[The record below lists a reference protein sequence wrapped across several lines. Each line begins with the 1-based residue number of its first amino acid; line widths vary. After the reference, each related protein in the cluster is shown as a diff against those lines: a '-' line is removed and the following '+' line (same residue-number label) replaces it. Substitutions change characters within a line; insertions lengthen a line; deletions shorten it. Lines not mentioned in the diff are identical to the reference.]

1 VRKEIKRLPRH
12 PVRQLRTFSKIKG
25 ITILTLLSLSLCIP
39 PIILADQM
47 YFTEDIWVSEH
58 GCQHGLHHQPNGPFA
73 VFLFCEDA
81 LGDYIGVIY
90 ADILGAPNAEPFSN
104 RWMLDNRLWQEPIWA
119 SDVTSF
125 AWGPSGSRL
134 YVATSNIYGSGG
146 LYELNLKTRKAKQL
160 APKGKKVDGV
170 GNRGPGYVITELDKE
185 KQVLRYKI
193 NEPNSKDGTRSAE
206 ISLKSTD
213 K

>member
-1 VRKEIKRLPRH
+1 VRNEINRLAH
-12 PVRQLRTFSKIKG
+12 HAVRQLPTFSNIKG
-25 ITILTLLSLSLCIP
+25 ITVLTLLSLSLCFP
-39 PIILADQM
+39 PILLSEQI

-58 GCQHGLHHQPNGPFA
+58 GCQHGLHHQPKGPFA

-90 ADILGAPNAEPFSN
+90 VDILGAPNAEPFSN

-125 AWGPSGSRL
+125 AWDPSGSRL

-160 APKGKKVDGV
+160 APKGKQVDGV
-170 GNRGPGYVITELDKE
+170 DNFGPGYVITELDKE

-193 NEPNSKDGTRSAE
+193 NESNSKDGTRSAE
-206 ISLKSTD
+206 ISLKTRD